1 MVLLTW
7 VDYFLTYRV
16 PMATVNFKED
26 FAWLLFKKQFDVPHF
41 LSFIRNQHINIHL
54 SLGNGNR
61 TK

>member
-16 PMATVNFKED
+16 SMATVDFKKD
-26 FAWLLFKKQFDVPHF
+26 FARLLLKKQFDVSHF

>member
-41 LSFIRNQHINIHL
+41 LSFIRNRHINIHL